1 MHGCAFCIFECIIV
15 ISHLMIVLTVSCLC
29 KLIYIIGAV
38 EYKLFVGSL
47 NKQATVKEVEEVCF
61 LLQSN
66 FTLETLIFSGTV
78 FLLLSCTRE
87 TLAQG
92 D

>member
-66 FTLETLIFSGTV
+66 FTLETVIQVFSMGQ
-78 FLLLSCTRE
+78 FFILLSCTRE
-87 TLAQG
+87 T
-92 D
+92 